1 MNTRQRPTI
10 GDYFTPNRLRAGML
24 GIGVGSLASV
34 LAWQLARI
42 ARKRATSTVGT
53 THDIE
58 PELVAA
64 ITIAVLAHRKHN
76 ASHVRPTIRPVEQV
90 RASCWVVAG
99 RMRQNRDWQPR
110 TR

>member
-1 MNTRQRPTI
+1 MNTRQRSTI
-10 GDYFTPNRLRAGML
+10 GNYLTAKRLRTGML
-24 GIGVGSLASV
+24 SLGVGSLASV

-42 ARKRATSTVGT
+42 ARKRATSATD
-53 THDIE
+53 THQDIE

-64 ITIAVLAHRKHN
+64 ITIAVLAHRKQTSPH
-76 ASHVRPTIRPVEQV
+76 ARPTIRPVEQT

-99 RMRQNRDWQPR
+99 RMRQNHDWHPR